1 MIGLWCFQLI
11 LSDIEFIVT
20 RAGPG
25 TSYVEISFWKIFF
38 ISHHTPGAVEREDH
52 AFIFALPV
60 ILLKFCLP
68 WDPPVDEYNDFLR
81 ATGNEAITLN
91 DVEACKILN
100 SNAPMS
106 IITFGG
112 ILKVIQASEA
122 EMRSGAFDEDGFSSA
137 QDKDK
142 TNMLKLATTVV
153 KHGIINIDLN
163 VAVIITPHVLEVR
176 SEDRRL
182 SLIIL
187 SSLKEFYAY
196 YLKNNIMS
204 GGAVSLNN

>member
-1 MIGLWCFQLI
+1 M
-11 LSDIEFIVT
+11 
-20 RAGPG
+20 
-25 TSYVEISFWKIFF
+25 
-38 ISHHTPGAVEREDH
+38 
-52 AFIFALPV
+52 
-60 ILLKFCLP
+60 P
-68 WDPPVDEYNDFLR
+68 WDPPIEEYDDFLR
-81 ATGNEAITLN
+81 STADEAITLN

-106 IITFGG
+106 ILTFGG
-112 ILKVIQASEA
+112 ILKVIHAT
-122 EMRSGAFDEDGFSSA
+122 SGPGAGGAGSAGDGNGFVSA
-137 QDKDK
+137 NDSAKDT

-187 SSLKEFYAY
+187 SSLKEFFAY
-196 YLKNNIMS
+196 YLKTGDIVQ
-204 GGAVSLNN
+204 GAAVSDAGALAN